1 MKPPCFFSY
10 WLFRNFDDQ
19 RHVAVLQ
26 YLDHAVLIKGDA
38 TTGVRLGAFHMDE
51 DGATIGID
59 ALLVEVGGDTVVV
72 LRLVGVHLL
81 ALTFVLG
88 LGGVDNLVVVLTV
101 LIASIGCGLHIN
113 VGHRRTWIGFDAE
126 GTQRTQRANRCLA
139 VTLARLA
146 KTVLTYI
153 YIGDKQHLTVNGQT
167 SLTLTAMHV
176 IHFEQM
182 SKVISYN
189 LEGKKLIKSC

>member
-1 MKPPCFFSY
+1 MARKSY
-10 WLFRNFDDQ
+10 DYPFLYRLFHHFDDQ

-26 YLDHAVLIKGDA
+26 YLDHTVLVEGNA
-38 TTGVRLGAFHMDE
+38 ATGVGFRAFHMNKDST
-51 DGATIGID
+51 AIGID
-59 ALLVEVGGDTVVV
+59 ALLIEIGGDAVVI

-81 ALTFVLG
+81 TLTFMFG
-88 LGGVDNLVVVLTV
+88 LGGVDNFVVVLTV

-182 SKVISYN
+182 SKVISY
-189 LEGKKLIKSC
+189 KL

>member
-1 MKPPCFFSY
+1 
-10 WLFRNFDDQ
+10 
-19 RHVAVLQ
+19 
-26 YLDHAVLIKGDA
+26 
-38 TTGVRLGAFHMDE
+38 MDE

-182 SKVISYN
+182 SKVISYKF
-189 LEGKKLIKSC
+189 LVHEKVLHGVGAKTRKKGIGFKLL